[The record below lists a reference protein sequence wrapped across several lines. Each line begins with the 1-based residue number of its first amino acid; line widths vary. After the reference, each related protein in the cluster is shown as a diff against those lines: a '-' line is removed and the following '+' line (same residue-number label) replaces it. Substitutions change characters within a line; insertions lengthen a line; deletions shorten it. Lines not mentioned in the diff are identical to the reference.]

1 MAMPDH
7 ELSAAALHRL
17 AVEGFGARVHAIRAQ
32 QWHDPTPCVDWDVRA
47 LVAHLVVEQLWVG
60 ALLAGETVAD
70 VGDRFDGDQL
80 GDDPVAA
87 WDRAA
92 AAAVAA
98 FAVPGAIDREVHLSY
113 GEAPAAHYGREMAVD
128 ATVHT
133 WDLARAI
140 GGDER
145 LAPEL
150 VAVARD
156 VVEANFDAW
165 AQSGLF
171 APPVDVAPD
180 ADDQTALLARLGR
193 RAGP

>member
-1 MAMPDH
+1 MPDS
-7 ELSAAALHRL
+7 EPSASALHRR
-17 AVEGFGARVHAIRAQ
+17 AVDGFAARVHAIRAD
-32 QWHDPTPCVDWDVRA
+32 QWNDPTPCADWDVRE

-60 ALLAGETVAD
+60 ALLDGETVAE

-80 GDDPVAA
+80 GDDPVGA

-98 FAVPGAIDREVHLSY
+98 FAAPGATDRIVHLSY
-113 GEAPAAHYGREMAVD
+113 GDVPATHYGREMAVD

-140 GGDER
+140 GGDEQ
-145 LAPEL
+145 LDSEL
-150 VAVARD
+150 VAVARG

-165 AQSGLF
+165 TQSGLF
-171 APPVDVAPD
+171 APPVAVAPD
-180 ADDQTALLARLGR
+180 ADAQTQLLARLGR
-193 RAGP
+193 RA